1 MPAVPSALVAW
12 HVTVAMAGDVRDQ
25 PVDGLSVESLVDLLI
40 DYRPMISHLPR
51 EWTVRLT
58 IYADSPLEAGREGI
72 EVVTD
77 AATSAELPRWPVRR
91 LEVVRK

>member
-1 MPAVPSALVAW
+1 MPAVPSAQVAW

-25 PVDGLSVESLVDLLI
+25 PVDGVSVESLVDLLI

-58 IYADSPLEAGREGI
+58 IYAEGPLDAGKEGI
-72 EVVTD
+72 DVVTN
-77 AATSAELPRWPVRR
+77 AAGQADLPRWPVRR

>member
-1 MPAVPSALVAW
+1 
-12 HVTVAMAGDVRDQ
+12 MAGDVRDK

-58 IYADSPLEAGREGI
+58 IYAEGPLEAGREGI
-72 EVVTD
+72 EVVTGACD
-77 AATSAELPRWPVRR
+77 EAELPRWPVRR